1 MQGGGIETTAM
12 TAVTQFAHHGMIFV
26 PCGYAFGEFLWRNWM
41 PAAFWWRLQ
50 AWPNPVFFACAGAQ
64 MFDVENVKGGTPW
77 GASTL
82 AGPTGARYVHYQR
95 PRIMHEAIC
104 MNPRCILFV
113 TYEQPTL
120 SAGSP
125 PLSS

>member
-1 MQGGGIETTAM
+1 
-12 TAVTQFAHHGMIFV
+12 
-26 PCGYAFGEFLWRNWM
+26 
-41 PAAFWWRLQ
+41 
-50 AWPNPVFFACAGAQ
+50 

-104 MNPRCILFV
+104 LNPRGIPFV

-125 PLSS
+125 QLSN